1 MLIVTHNEKFH
12 ADEIFACA
20 VLLLIFKDAEIIR
33 SRNEEDFKRADIR
46 VDVGE
51 KNNPETLDF
60 DHHQRGG
67 AGNRE
72 NGCPYASFGL
82 VWKEFGS
89 KICENEEVAEKIDR
103 KLVQTVDALDFGYDF
118 FTYSDI
124 YPYTISDMI
133 SSFNSSWEEED
144 NSSEAFF
151 DLLEIAKKIIE
162 REIIK
167 AQSILNAK
175 DFVKKAI
182 KFSPSLQYLI
192 LDKNCPWKDVIKY
205 DEDFLYVI
213 FPGLENKWM
222 VQAVPDRY
230 KSFKNKK
237 DFPEAWAGLRS
248 CELQKVSGVKDA
260 LFCHPNRFICGA
272 RSKEGAINLVELAL
286 KG

>member
-1 MLIVTHNEKFH
+1 MLIVTHNERFH

-20 VLLLIFKDAEIIR
+20 ALLLVFKGAEIIR
-33 SRNEEDFKRADIR
+33 SRDEEDFKRADIR

-67 AGNRE
+67 AGNRD

-82 VWKEFGS
+82 VWKEFGV
-89 KICENEEVAEKIDR
+89 KICKSEEVAEKIDK
-103 KLVQTVDALDFGYDF
+103 KLVQTIDALDFGYDF

-124 YPYTISDMI
+124 YPYTISDMV
-133 SSFNSSWEEED
+133 SSFNSSWEEKD

-151 DLLEIAKKIIE
+151 ELLKIAKKIIE
-162 REIIK
+162 REIIR

-175 DFVKKAI
+175 DFVQKAI
-182 KFSPSLQYLI
+182 KYSPSLQYLI

-213 FPGLENKWM
+213 FPGLEDKWI

-248 CELQKVSGVKDA
+248 SELQKVSGVKDA

-272 RSKEGAINLVELAL
+272 KSKEGAINLVELAL
-286 KG
+286 KE

>member
-213 FPGLENKWM
+213 FPGLDNKWM

-272 RSKEGAINLVELAL
+272 KSKEGAINLVELAL

>member
-213 FPGLENKWM
+213 FPGLDNKWM

>member
-175 DFVKKAI
+175 DFVKKVI
-182 KFSPSLQYLI
+182 KYSPSLQYLI

-272 RSKEGAINLVELAL
+272 KSKEGAINLVELAL